1 MWLLSFLPDWW
12 FYALLA
18 LGLAG
23 IFVSYLMS
31 FIPFVSMYRN
41 LIQATSIVAIVIGT
55 YMAGAISNEDKW
67 QLKIKDLELKLAKA
81 ETQSAEE
88 NIKIVE
94 KIIIKKQIV
103 KEKGEEV
110 IKYIDREIV
119 KKEEIVK
126 YIEQCPVPKEII
138 DIHNQAADLN
148 KAAEGKK

>member
-31 FIPFVSMYRN
+31 FIPFVSLYRN

-55 YMAGAISNEDKW
+55 YMTGAISNEDKW
-67 QLKIKDLELKLAKA
+67 QLKIKDLELKISQS

-94 KIIIKKQIV
+94 RIITKKQIV

-110 IKYIDREIV
+110 IKYIDREV
-119 KKEEIVK
+119 VK
-126 YIEQCPVPKEII
+126 YDTKFIQGGDCELPNEFF
-138 DIHNQAADLN
+138 DALNQAAGV
-148 KAAEGKK
+148 GK

>member
-81 ETQSAEE
+81 EAQSAEE

-110 IKYIDREIV
+110 IKYIDREV
-119 KKEEIVK
+119 VK
-126 YIEQCPVPKEII
+126 YDTKFIKGEDCELPDEFFNSL
-138 DIHNQAADLN
+138 NQAAGEE
-148 KAAEGKK
+148 K

>member
-31 FIPFVSMYRN
+31 FIPFVSTYRN
-41 LIQATSIVAIVIGT
+41 LIQVVSIVAIVIGT
-55 YMAGAISNEDKW
+55 YMSGAISNEDKW
-67 QLKIKDLELKLAKA
+67 QMKIKDLELKISQS

-94 KIIIKKQIV
+94 KIITKRQIV
-103 KEKGEEV
+103 KEKGDEV
-110 IKYIDREIV
+110 IKYIDREV
-119 KKEEIVK
+119 VK
-126 YIEQCPVPKEII
+126 YDTKFIQGGDCELPNEFFEAL
-138 DIHNQAADLN
+138 NAAAGVE
-148 KAAEGKK
+148 K

>member
-1 MWLLSFLPDWW
+1 MIWLLSFLPDWW

-55 YMAGAISNEDKW
+55 YMTGAISNEDKW

-81 ETQSAEE
+81 EAQSAEE

-110 IKYIDREIV
+110 IKYIDREV
-119 KKEEIVK
+119 VK
-126 YIEQCPVPKEII
+126 YDTKFIKGEDCALPDEFFNSL
-138 DIHNQAADLN
+138 NQAVGEE
-148 KAAEGKK
+148 K

>member
-1 MWLLSFLPDWW
+1 MMWLLSFLPDWW

-31 FIPFVSMYRN
+31 FIPFVSTYRN
-41 LIQATSIVAIVIGT
+41 LIQVVSIVSIVIGT
-55 YMAGAISNEDKW
+55 YMSGAISNEDKW
-67 QLKIKDLELKLAKA
+67 QMKIKDLELKISQS

-94 KIIIKKQIV
+94 RIITKRQIV

-110 IKYIDREIV
+110 IKYIDREV
-119 KKEEIVK
+119 VK
-126 YIEQCPVPKEII
+126 YDTKFIQGGDCELPNEFFEAL
-138 DIHNQAADLN
+138 NAAAGVE
-148 KAAEGKK
+148 K

>member
-1 MWLLSFLPDWW
+1 MMWLLSFLPDWW

-18 LGLAG
+18 LGLVG

-81 ETQSAEE
+81 EAQSAEE

-110 IKYIDREIV
+110 IKYIDREV
-119 KKEEIVK
+119 VK
-126 YIEQCPVPKEII
+126 YDTKFIKGEDCELPDEFFNSL
-138 DIHNQAADLN
+138 NQAAGEE
-148 KAAEGKK
+148 K

>member
-18 LGLAG
+18 LGLTG

-41 LIQATSIVAIVIGT
+41 LIQVTSIIAIVIGT

-67 QLKIKDLELKLAKA
+67 QLKIKDLELKISQS

-94 KIIIKKQIV
+94 KIITKKQIV

-110 IKYIDREIV
+110 IKYINREVI
-119 KKEEIVK
+119 K
-126 YIEQCPVPKEII
+126 YDTKFIQGAECALPNEFF
-138 DIHNQAADLN
+138 DALN
-148 KAAEGKK
+148 KAAGVEK

>member
-1 MWLLSFLPDWW
+1 MMWLLSFLPDWW

-18 LGLAG
+18 LGLTG

-41 LIQATSIVAIVIGT
+41 LIQVTSIIAIVIGT

-67 QLKIKDLELKLAKA
+67 QLRIEDLELKISQS

-94 KIIIKKQIV
+94 KIITKKQIV

-110 IKYIDREIV
+110 IKYINREVI
-119 KKEEIVK
+119 K
-126 YIEQCPVPKEII
+126 YDTKFIQGAECALPNEFF
-138 DIHNQAADLN
+138 DALN
-148 KAAEGKK
+148 KAAGVEK

>member
-31 FIPFVSMYRN
+31 FIPFVSTYRN
-41 LIQATSIVAIVIGT
+41 LIQALSIVAIVIGT

-67 QLKIKDLELKLAKA
+67 QLKIKDLELKLSKA

-88 NIKIVE
+88 NIRIVDR
-94 KIIIKKQIV
+94 IITKKQIV
-103 KEKGEEV
+103 KEKGDEV
-110 IKYIDREIV
+110 IKYID
-119 KKEEIVK
+119 KEIVK
-126 YIEQCPVPKEII
+126 YDTKFIQGGECELPNEFF
-138 DIHNQAADLN
+138 DALN
-148 KAAEGKK
+148 KAVGVEK

>member
-1 MWLLSFLPDWW
+1 MIWLLSFLPDWW

-81 ETQSAEE
+81 EAQSAEE

-110 IKYIDREIV
+110 IKYIDREV
-119 KKEEIVK
+119 VK
-126 YIEQCPVPKEII
+126 YDTKFIKGEDCELPDEFFNSL
-138 DIHNQAADLN
+138 NQAAGEE
-148 KAAEGKK
+148 K

>member
-55 YMAGAISNEDKW
+55 YMSGAISNENEW
-67 QLKIKDLELKLAKA
+67 RLKIKNLELKISQS
-81 ETQSAEE
+81 ETQSAEQ
-88 NIKIVE
+88 NVKIVE
-94 KIIIKKQIV
+94 KIIVKKQIV
-103 KEKGEEV
+103 KERGEEV
-110 IKYIDREIV
+110 IKYIDREV
-119 KKEEIVK
+119 VK
-126 YIEQCPVPKEII
+126 YDTKFIQGGDCELPNEFF
-138 DIHNQAADLN
+138 DALNQAAGV
-148 KAAEGKK
+148 GK

>member
-1 MWLLSFLPDWW
+1 MMWLLSFLPDWW

-55 YMAGAISNEDKW
+55 YMAGVISNEDKW
-67 QLKIKDLELKLAKA
+67 QLKIKDLELKISQS

-94 KIIIKKQIV
+94 KIIVKKQIV
-103 KEKGEEV
+103 KERGEEV
-110 IKYIDREIV
+110 IKYIDREV
-119 KKEEIVK
+119 VK
-126 YIEQCPVPKEII
+126 YDTKFIQGGDCELPNEFF
-138 DIHNQAADLN
+138 DALNQAAGV
-148 KAAEGKK
+148 GK

>member
-1 MWLLSFLPDWW
+1 MIWLLSFLPDWW

-55 YMAGAISNEDKW
+55 YMSGAISNEDKW

-81 ETQSAEE
+81 EAQSAEE

-110 IKYIDREIV
+110 IKYIDREV
-119 KKEEIVK
+119 VK
-126 YIEQCPVPKEII
+126 YDTKFIKGEDCELPDEFFNSL
-138 DIHNQAADLN
+138 NQAAGEE
-148 KAAEGKK
+148 K

>member
-1 MWLLSFLPDWW
+1 MMWLLSFLPDWW

-31 FIPFVSMYRN
+31 FIPFVSTYRN
-41 LIQATSIVAIVIGT
+41 LIQAVSIVAIVIGT
-55 YMAGAISNEDKW
+55 YMSGAISNEDKW
-67 QLKIKDLELKLAKA
+67 QMKIKDLELKLAKA

-110 IKYIDREIV
+110 IKYIDREV
-119 KKEEIVK
+119 VK
-126 YIEQCPVPKEII
+126 YDTKFIQGGDCELPNEFFEAL
-138 DIHNQAADLN
+138 NAAAGVE
-148 KAAEGKK
+148 K

>member
-1 MWLLSFLPDWW
+1 MMWLLSFLPDWW

-31 FIPFVSMYRN
+31 FIPFVSLYRN

-55 YMAGAISNEDKW
+55 YMTGAISNEDKW
-67 QLKIKDLELKLAKA
+67 QLKIKDLELKISQS

-94 KIIIKKQIV
+94 RIITKKQIV

-110 IKYIDREIV
+110 IKYIDREV
-119 KKEEIVK
+119 VK
-126 YIEQCPVPKEII
+126 YDTKFIQGGDCELPNEFF
-138 DIHNQAADLN
+138 DALNQAAGV
-148 KAAEGKK
+148 GK

>member
-55 YMAGAISNEDKW
+55 YMSGAISNEDKW
-67 QLKIKDLELKLAKA
+67 QLKIKDLELKISQS

-94 KIIIKKQIV
+94 KIIVKKQIV
-103 KEKGEEV
+103 KERGEEV
-110 IKYIDREIV
+110 IKYIDREV
-119 KKEEIVK
+119 VK
-126 YIEQCPVPKEII
+126 YDTKFIQGGDCELPNEFF
-138 DIHNQAADLN
+138 DALNQAAGV
-148 KAAEGKK
+148 GK

>member
-1 MWLLSFLPDWW
+1 MIWLLSFLPDWW

-55 YMAGAISNEDKW
+55 YMTGAISNEDKW

-81 ETQSAEE
+81 EAQSAEE

-110 IKYIDREIV
+110 IKYIDREV
-119 KKEEIVK
+119 VK
-126 YIEQCPVPKEII
+126 YDTKFIKGEDCELPDEFFNSL
-138 DIHNQAADLN
+138 NQAAGEE
-148 KAAEGKK
+148 K

>member
-1 MWLLSFLPDWW
+1 MMWLLSFLPDWW

-81 ETQSAEE
+81 EAQSAEE

-110 IKYIDREIV
+110 IKYIDREV
-119 KKEEIVK
+119 VK
-126 YIEQCPVPKEII
+126 YDTKFIKGEDCELPDEFFNSL
-138 DIHNQAADLN
+138 NQAAGEE
-148 KAAEGKK
+148 K

>member
-1 MWLLSFLPDWW
+1 MMWLLSFLPDWW

-55 YMAGAISNEDKW
+55 YMTGAISNEDKW
-67 QLKIKDLELKLAKA
+67 QLKIKDLELKISQS

-94 KIIIKKQIV
+94 KIIVKKQIV
-103 KEKGEEV
+103 KERGEEV
-110 IKYIDREIV
+110 IKYIDREV
-119 KKEEIVK
+119 VK
-126 YIEQCPVPKEII
+126 YDTKFIQGGDCELPNEFF
-138 DIHNQAADLN
+138 DALNQAAGV
-148 KAAEGKK
+148 GK

>member
-1 MWLLSFLPDWW
+1 MMWLLSFLPDWW

-67 QLKIKDLELKLAKA
+67 QLKIKDLELKLSKA

-94 KIIIKKQIV
+94 KIVIKKQIV

-110 IKYIDREIV
+110 IKYIDREV
-119 KKEEIVK
+119 VK
-126 YIEQCPVPKEII
+126 YDTKFIKGADCELPDEFFNSL
-138 DIHNQAADLN
+138 NQAVGEE
-148 KAAEGKK
+148 K

>member
-55 YMAGAISNEDKW
+55 YMTGAISNEDKW
-67 QLKIKDLELKLAKA
+67 QLKIKDLELKISQS

-94 KIIIKKQIV
+94 KIIVKKQIV
-103 KEKGEEV
+103 KERGEEV
-110 IKYIDREIV
+110 IKYIDREV
-119 KKEEIVK
+119 VK
-126 YIEQCPVPKEII
+126 YDTKFIQGGDCELPNEFF
-138 DIHNQAADLN
+138 DALNQAAGV
-148 KAAEGKK
+148 GK

>member
-1 MWLLSFLPDWW
+1 MIWLLSFLPDWW

-41 LIQATSIVAIVIGT
+41 LIQATSIVAIVVGT
-55 YMAGAISNEDKW
+55 YMTGAISNEDKW

-110 IKYIDREIV
+110 IKYIDREV
-119 KKEEIVK
+119 VK
-126 YIEQCPVPKEII
+126 YDTKFIKGEDCALPDEFFNSL
-138 DIHNQAADLN
+138 NQAVGEE
-148 KAAEGKK
+148 K

>member
-1 MWLLSFLPDWW
+1 MIWLLSFLPDWW

-55 YMAGAISNEDKW
+55 YMTGAISNEDKW

-81 ETQSAEE
+81 EAQSAEE

-110 IKYIDREIV
+110 IKYIDREV
-119 KKEEIVK
+119 VK
-126 YIEQCPVPKEII
+126 YDTKFIKGEDCELPDEFFNSL
-138 DIHNQAADLN
+138 NQAVGEE
-148 KAAEGKK
+148 K

>member
-1 MWLLSFLPDWW
+1 MIWLLSFLPDWW

-41 LIQATSIVAIVIGT
+41 LIQATSIVAIVVGT
-55 YMAGAISNEDKW
+55 YMTGAISNEEKW

-110 IKYIDREIV
+110 IKYIDREV
-119 KKEEIVK
+119 VK
-126 YIEQCPVPKEII
+126 YDTKFIKGEDCALPDEFFNSL
-138 DIHNQAADLN
+138 NQAVGEE
-148 KAAEGKK
+148 K

>member
-1 MWLLSFLPDWW
+1 MMWLLSFLPDWW

-55 YMAGAISNEDKW
+55 YMTGAISNEDKW
-67 QLKIKDLELKLAKA
+67 QLKIKDLELKISQS

-94 KIIIKKQIV
+94 KIIVKKQIV
-103 KEKGEEV
+103 KERGEEV
-110 IKYIDREIV
+110 IKYIDREV
-119 KKEEIVK
+119 VK
-126 YIEQCPVPKEII
+126 YDTKFIKGEDCALPDEFF
-138 DIHNQAADLN
+138 DALNQAAGV
-148 KAAEGKK
+148 GK

>member
-55 YMAGAISNEDKW
+55 YMSGAISNEDKW
-67 QLKIKDLELKLAKA
+67 QLKIKDLELKISQS
-81 ETQSAEE
+81 ETQSAEQ
-88 NIKIVE
+88 NVKIVE
-94 KIIIKKQIV
+94 KIIVKKQIV
-103 KEKGEEV
+103 KERGEEV
-110 IKYIDREIV
+110 IKYIDREV
-119 KKEEIVK
+119 VK
-126 YIEQCPVPKEII
+126 YDTKFIQGGDCELPNEFF
-138 DIHNQAADLN
+138 DALNQAAGV
-148 KAAEGKK
+148 GK

>member
-1 MWLLSFLPDWW
+1 MMWLLSFLPDWW

-31 FIPFVSMYRN
+31 FIPFVSTYRN
-41 LIQATSIVAIVIGT
+41 LIQVVSIVAIVIGT
-55 YMAGAISNEDKW
+55 YMSGAISNEDKW
-67 QLKIKDLELKLAKA
+67 QMKIKDLELKISQS

-94 KIIIKKQIV
+94 RIITKRQIV

-110 IKYIDREIV
+110 IKYIDREV
-119 KKEEIVK
+119 VK
-126 YIEQCPVPKEII
+126 YDTKFIQGGDCELPNEFFEAL
-138 DIHNQAADLN
+138 NAAAGVE
-148 KAAEGKK
+148 K

>member
-55 YMAGAISNEDKW
+55 YMTGAISNEDKW
-67 QLKIKDLELKLAKA
+67 QLKIKDLELKISQS

-94 KIIIKKQIV
+94 KIIVKKQIV
-103 KEKGEEV
+103 KERGEEV
-110 IKYIDREIV
+110 IKYIDREV
-119 KKEEIVK
+119 VK
-126 YIEQCPVPKEII
+126 YDTKFIKGEDCALPDEFF
-138 DIHNQAADLN
+138 DALNQAAGV
-148 KAAEGKK
+148 GK